1 MEGTARVMAAN
12 RGRIVRPLG
21 AFERTIDLYMHH
33 NPVQFSLV
41 AELDRRES
49 RATLVPALAA
59 LQDRHPLLAV
69 AVDRAGPEAVFR
81 VSEGAIPLQ
90 VVADGTPWQAVV
102 AAEQTRPIPP
112 TPGPL
117 VRAVLVPGEPGP
129 SAVVLTF
136 AHQIADGVGGLRAL
150 LDLVAALG
158 GEDLARGGVPG
169 TQEDLLSRTGREA
182 GDGGAADGGA
192 AAPGTPPEED
202 ARMDAVGELV
212 PFSGR
217 VPHVDALALGEGL
230 TERLVHRCRLER
242 TSVHAAL
249 CAAAATV
256 LHREG
261 REFVRVLS
269 PMDLR
274 RAVGLP
280 DEVAV
285 RFAGAR
291 TASTADEAKDFWAL
305 ARRTGG
311 SLARLRAPN
320 ALRAGAEA
328 VAEHPP
334 GSSGDAE
341 AMMAAATAADIQITN
356 LGVAGVSGGAHPG
369 GQSLAALSA
378 LWGPAQTT
386 QLRGE
391 HVLGVVTVGGRLRM
405 TELTRD
411 PVAGLVPRMGAVL
424 AEACAEP
431 IRG

>member
-1 MEGTARVMAAN
+1 M
-12 RGRIVRPLG
+12 
-21 AFERTIDLYMHH
+21 
-33 NPVQFSLV
+33 
-41 AELDRRES
+41 
-49 RATLVPALAA
+49 
-59 LQDRHPLLAV
+59 
-69 AVDRAGPEAVFR
+69 
-81 VSEGAIPLQ
+81 
-90 VVADGTPWQAVV
+90 
-102 AAEQTRPIPP
+102 
-112 TPGPL
+112 
-117 VRAVLVPGEPGP
+117 
-129 SAVVLTF
+129 VLTF

-150 LDLVAALG
+150 LDLAAALG
-158 GEDLARGGVPG
+158 GEDLDRGGAPG
-169 TQEDLLSRTGREA
+169 TQEELLARTCRAAGGGEA
-182 GDGGAADGGA
+182 AAGGEAADGVGVPEGGGAAT
-192 AAPGTPPEED
+192 GTPPEED

-217 VPHVDALALGEGL
+217 LPHVDALALREGL
-230 TERLVHRCRLER
+230 TERLVRRCRLER

-274 RAVGLP
+274 HAVGLP

-311 SLARLRAPN
+311 SLARLRAPG
-320 ALRAGAEA
+320 ALRAGAAA
-328 VAEHPP
+328 VVEHPP
-334 GSSGDAE
+334 EGSGDAE

-356 LGVAGVSGGAHPG
+356 VGVAGVAGGAGVAHPG

-411 PVAGLVPRMGAVL
+411 HVAGLLPRMGVVL

-431 IRG
+431 TRG